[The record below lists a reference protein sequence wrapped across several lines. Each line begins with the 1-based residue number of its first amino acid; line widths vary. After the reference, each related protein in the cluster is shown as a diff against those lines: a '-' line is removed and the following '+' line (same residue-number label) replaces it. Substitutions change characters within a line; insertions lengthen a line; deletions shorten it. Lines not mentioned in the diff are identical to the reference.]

1 MCADGS
7 GLAGGHPVVL
17 VIQVEVG
24 QFGHQLLK
32 RSIDAE
38 GVFIAREIGL
48 SFLIPDPVFKFEDRQ
63 VLILSGVGLGT
74 TLFLQIEL
82 TAAVKLDVS
91 ALAHMGVNHIIL
103 PQPHRPQFSTCPRV
117 LGVEL
122 LVDGGELVG
131 YFQRNFPGEPA
142 LRHLLRI
149 LIHTFHVDAL
159 LGPVHV
165 AGADIP
171 ARVLLGQR
179 KHLNLTAFLLDGIR
193 VVLESFGHGN
203 GLISHH
209 RRVFRIQ
216 GQHSSSRR
224 CQVALLEQAVL
235 GVLFYILD
243 GTFDCTAGKGLRVRC
258 SEHDGDISVFV
269 GCGRCR
275 AYRTACRFKCDG
287 SREVT
292 KVPGSA

>member
-1 MCADGS
+1 MAVYHFF
-7 GLAGGHPVVL
+7 LAQSHGTQLGRRPAIRAEKL
-17 VIQVEVG
+17 V
-24 QFGHQLLK
+24 
-32 RSIDAE
+32 
-38 GVFIAREIGL
+38 
-48 SFLIPDPVFKFEDRQ
+48 
-63 VLILSGVGLGT
+63 
-74 TLFLQIEL
+74 
-82 TAAVKLDVS
+82 
-91 ALAHMGVNHIIL
+91 
-103 PQPHRPQFSTCPRV
+103 
-117 LGVEL
+117 
-122 LVDGGELVG
+122 VDGGELIG
-131 YFQRNFPGEPA
+131 NLRREFCTHPA
-142 LRHLLRI
+142 LGHLLLI
-149 LIHTFHVDAL
+149 LIHQFHMNGL
-159 LGPVHV
+159 LGAIHI
-165 AGADIP
+165 AGALVPVGIF
-171 ARVLLGQR
+171 RREGE
-179 KHLNLTAFLLDGIR
+179 HLRFTAFLLDGIR